1 MLDPAKCTLVI
12 VDVQGKLAQ
21 LVHDRERVIGNIGVL
36 IKIAGALE
44 IPIVRC
50 EQNPNRLGGTV
61 EELESLLSGNHAI
74 AKFSFS
80 CCGNDDFNAAL
91 TRAGRGQVILCG
103 IESHVCV
110 YQTAIDLLGKG
121 MEVCVIADAVSSR
134 TKENKDLSLGR
145 MASEGVK
152 LSSTEMSMFELLKT
166 SKHEKF
172 KELAKLIK

>member
-1 MLDPAKCTLVI
+1 MLDAAKCCLVI
-12 VDVQGKLAQ
+12 IDVQGKLAQ
-21 LVHDRERVIGNIGVL
+21 LVHDRERLIGNIGVL
-36 IKIAGALE
+36 IKIAKALE
-44 IPIVRC
+44 IPIIHC
-50 EQNPNRLGGTV
+50 EQNPKALGSTV
-61 EELESLLSGNHAI
+61 EELESLLAGNQAI

-80 CCGNDDFNAAL
+80 CCGNDDFNNAIAG
-91 TRAGRGQVILCG
+91 AGRGQVILCG

-121 MEVCVIADAVSSR
+121 LEVYVVADAVSSR

-172 KELAKLIK
+172 KELARLIK